1 MIHVGIDIGKS
12 TLVTARSHPADPP
25 HKWPITCIDLEN
37 PAWWQE
43 LRALVPSGCIVTAE
57 PTGTHYL
64 TPILTALTGKNA
76 HIWQIPTTA
85 TKHIRAVHISSGKS
99 DRTDAQALAL
109 AATWIA
115 QGRHVH
121 GAYPLDSELDD
132 SVSSLRALLNNHA
145 RLTKQ
150 RTRALNQL
158 DQLGHSMWPALVQ
171 KKDAWLRACSVGAIT
186 PDEVRDLAADADQH
200 PAYKHG
206 ATRKALRTLADRLP
220 PGIPARDST
229 RLAVQELV
237 ALVAALSAQIAAN
250 SELVTVAVLA
260 PPYEEVTRRWM
271 TVPYAVPQYGELPG
285 NLLSLAA
292 LHVATRGHVLT
303 FSIDEFKAAVGA
315 HPKTRQSG
323 DSITRDKVK
332 KGYRPAMTALR
343 MWTLTLISPKTR
355 DNPVRRY
362 HARLKTPYRT
372 QAAVNKLA
380 RILWGVARDPNGY
393 RET

>member
-1 MIHVGIDIGKS
+1 MIHIGIDIGKS
-12 TLVTARSHPADPP
+12 TLVAARSQPDALP
-25 HKWPITCIDLEN
+25 HKWPVTIIDLEQ
-37 PAWWQE
+37 PDWWQE
-43 LRALVPSGCIVTAE
+43 LRALVPSGAIVTAE

-76 HIWQIPTTA
+76 QIWQIPTTA
-85 TKHIRAVHISSGKS
+85 TKHIRAVHVSSGKS

-115 QGRHVH
+115 EGRPVH
-121 GAYPLDSELDD
+121 GAYPLDCDLDD
-132 SVSSLRALLNNHA
+132 SISSLRALLNHHA

-150 RTRALNQL
+150 RTRTLNQL

-171 KKDAWLRACSVGAIT
+171 KKTVWLRACAIGAIT
-186 PDEVRDLAADADQH
+186 PDELRALAADAAQH
-200 PAYKHG
+200 PAYQNG
-206 ATRKALRTLADRLP
+206 RARQALRTLADMLP

-237 ALVAALSAQIAAN
+237 TLIADLTAQIAAN
-250 SELVTVAVLA
+250 SNSVTTAVLA
-260 PPYEEVTRRWM
+260 PPYEEITRRWM
-271 TVPYAVPQYGELPG
+271 TIPYAIPQAGDLPG

-292 LHVATRGHVLT
+292 LHVATRGRILT

-323 DSITRDKVK
+323 NTITRDRVK

-372 QAAVNKLA
+372 QAAVSKLA

-393 RET
+393 RDV